1 MATITEP
8 WLPPLLSDALLRFS
22 LFMFPTTFFF
32 KIAVYTWCMRCLEV
46 TNTPLNQTE
55 LYDLKEFFIVRFN

>member
-8 WLPPLLSDALLRFS
+8 GLPLLSDALLRFC

-32 KIAVYTWCMRCLEV
+32 KIAVYTWRMSCLEV

-55 LYDLKEFFIVRFN
+55 LYDLKEFFHCSF

>member
-8 WLPPLLSDALLRFS
+8 GLPLLSDALLRFS
-22 LFMFPTTFFF
+22 LFMFSTTFFF
-32 KIAVYTWCMRCLEV
+32 KIAVYTWRMRCLEV

-55 LYDLKEFFIVRFN
+55 LYDLKEFFHRSF

>member
-22 LFMFPTTFFF
+22 LFTFPTTFFF

-55 LYDLKEFFIVRFN
+55 LYDFKEFFHCSF